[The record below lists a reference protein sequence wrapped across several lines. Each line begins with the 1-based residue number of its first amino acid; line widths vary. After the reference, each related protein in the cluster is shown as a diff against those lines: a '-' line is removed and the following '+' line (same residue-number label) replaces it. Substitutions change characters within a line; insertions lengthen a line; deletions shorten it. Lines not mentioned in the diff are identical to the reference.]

1 MAVTIRLMRFGK
13 KHYPTY
19 RIVAIDKR
27 KKRDGSYIEKIGTY
41 QPMLE
46 TDKVQID
53 QERLKY
59 WQNNGAQFSEGVA
72 KLMKN
77 MQQK

>member
-1 MAVTIRLMRFGK
+1 MRFGK

>member
-46 TDKVQID
+46 TDKIQID
-53 QERLKY
+53 QERLTY
-59 WQNNGAQFSEGVA
+59 WKNNGAQLSEGVA